1 MKNEQQNIEKQQ
13 GIGVLPYVS
22 TRTFLFKGW
31 NDGKLIEETIEAPDR
46 ESAIAYIET
55 KYPDYNFPLYQELF

>member
-1 MKNEQQNIEKQQ
+1 MNEENNLQEQKGN
-13 GIGVLPYVS
+13 GVLPCVS

-46 ESAIAYIET
+46 ETAIAYIET
-55 KYPDYNFPLYQELF
+55 MYPDYNFPLSQELF

>member
-1 MKNEQQNIEKQQ
+1 MKEIENSQTSETQALNIP
-13 GIGVLPYVS
+13 VVS

-46 ESAIAYIET
+46 ESAIADIET
-55 KYPDYNFPLYQELF
+55 KYPNYNFPLSQELF